1 MTMDFVNKIMNV
13 AFPPAGLLFL
23 SFIAPPYYFSKYI
36 CSVFRRFT
44 SENVRGKVVLVTGA
58 SSGIGEQI
66 SYQYAKMGAS
76 LALVARREQS
86 LNEVADRARQLGSPD
101 VLAIPADVSRADECK
116 RFVDETVDHFGRLDH
131 LVNNAGIL
139 CISMFEEATDITT
152 LSPVMDI
159 NFWGAIYPTY
169 HALPHLKRSRGK
181 IVVTA
186 SSGSILNLPR
196 MSLYNA
202 SKAALVSFYETLR
215 IEVSP
220 EIKITIATPAMIES
234 EITKGKFLDR
244 SGKMRVEQDARD
256 VEVGPVPVAYAED
269 CAKAIVCGACRGKRC
284 VTVPSWFRVFFLYR
298 LLLPEFVEWCYRVF
312 YIKRASSSRSHL
324 VSKVVLDTTGAKK
337 VLFPESIQKDEVK
350 TD

>member
-1 MTMDFVNKIMNV
+1 MDLVNKIVNA
-13 AFPPAGLLFL
+13 AFSPAAFLFL
-23 SFIAPPYYFSKYI
+23 SFIAPPYYFSKCLCYF
-36 CSVFRRFT
+36 FRHFS

-66 SYQYAKMGAS
+66 SYQYAKKGAS

-86 LNEVADRARQLGSPD
+86 LNEVADRARQFGSPD
-101 VLAIPADVSRADECK
+101 VFAIPADVSRADECK
-116 RFVDETVDHFGRLDH
+116 RFVDEAVGYFGRLDH

-159 NFWGAIYPTY
+159 NFWVYPTY
-169 HALPHLKRSRGK
+169 HALPHLKMSRGK

-186 SSGSILNLPR
+186 SSGSILNFSR

-202 SKAALVSFYETLR
+202 SKAALISFYETLR
-215 IEVSP
+215 VGVSP

-244 SGKMRVEQDARD
+244 SGKMQADQDVRD
-256 VEVGPVPVAYAED
+256 VEVG
-269 CAKAIVCGACRGKRC
+269 GLLLSS
-284 VTVPSWFRVFFLYR
+284 VTVPSWFKVFFLYR
-298 LLLPEFVEWCYRVF
+298 VLHPEFVEWCYRVL
-312 YIKRASSSRSHL
+312 YIKTPSSSQGHPT
-324 VSKVVLDTTGAKK
+324 SKVIALC
-337 VLFPESIQKDEVK
+337 
-350 TD
+350 